1 MELSGLIF
9 VALAVVW
16 AVVLIPKALR
26 HHDEVARTRSVDEVS
41 ADLRVLARTGP
52 PPAPAPSIPNP
63 RLPVDRAPAGRPLD
77 RLLAAQRLAAARAAR
92 RRRRVLLLLVAVTAG
107 VGGAAGAGLLLPWAP
122 AVPGAVI
129 LAFLVTARF
138 MVRREHARWDR
149 TVAELRRTTPAAPVI
164 AEPAPAPKTPVPAP
178 APRPVAP
185 AVVSGLD
192 DTSSLSVELLA
203 SASTAPAA
211 ELWDPVPVT
220 LPTYVSKPRATRSV
234 RTIDLR
240 ADGVSSSGRDAAASA
255 LVASAAS
262 DAAPDEPEHRAVGS

>member
-1 MELSGLIF
+1 MR
-9 VALAVVW
+9 
-16 AVVLIPKALR
+16 K
-26 HHDEVARTRSVDEVS
+26 ART
-41 ADLRVLARTGP
+41 LCWCWYGP
-52 PPAPAPSIPNP
+52 NA
-63 RLPVDRAPAGRPLD
+63 
-77 RLLAAQRLAAARAAR
+77 
-92 RRRRVLLLLVAVTAG
+92 
-107 VGGAAGAGLLLPWAP
+107 VGGAEGIRTPDLLIANETRYQLRHS
-122 AVPGAVI
+122 PGCVS
-129 LAFLVTARF
+129 
-138 MVRREHARWDR
+138 R
-149 TVAELRRTTPAAPVI
+149 TD
-164 AEPAPAPKTPVPAP
+164 
-178 APRPVAP
+178 AP

-192 DTSSLSVELLA
+192 DTSSLSVEFLA